1 MTTKMENTISM
12 TMPHLMNC
20 RHSEDGWCLAC
31 VKEQYE
37 ELRIAIEEA
46 ARYEYCLQACTQRLE
61 QVLPIAKVKAIGLL
75 EVPCGID
82 VLTTAIARVKELL
95 AEWRRDVHH
104 DLSIENISGC
114 VDQLSEALR
123 LD

>member
-20 RHSEDGWCLAC
+20 RHSEDGWCLSC
-31 VKEQYE
+31 VNEQHE
-37 ELRIAIEEA
+37 ELRRAIEDA
-46 ARYEYCLQACTQRLE
+46 STYEYCLQACTQRLN
-61 QVLPIAKVKAIGLL
+61 QVLPIAKVKAIRLL

-82 VLTTAIARVKELL
+82 VLTTALARVKELL
-95 AEWRRDVHH
+95 AEWRRDVRH
-104 DLSIENISGC
+104 DLSIEDISGC
-114 VDQLSEALR
+114 VDKLSEALR